1 MMEKAEKV
9 VKFAKSMAEAISSRQ
24 RELDNASQR
33 KQLNLTED
41 DVVPQE
47 FKCPITQEK
56 MKDPVM
62 ASDGHSYER
71 AALET
76 HLMRS
81 RTSPLDRSTIT
92 SHFPNHNLRKLIVD
106 HEE

>member
-9 VKFAKSMAEAISSRQ
+9 VKFAETLSLPAAKSMAETISS
-24 RELDNASQR
+24 SQR

-92 SHFPNHNLRKLIVD
+92 GPPVPNHNL
-106 HEE
+106 